1 MECGRNIIFFYTI
14 YNYRATILLHYLQI
28 EVQQA
33 PYLNTVTYKVGVP
46 RK

>member
-1 MECGRNIIFFYTI
+1 MECDKNIIFVYTI
-14 YNYRATILLHYLQI
+14 YNYRATILLYLQI